1 MNILTHTATFEVDA
15 YHDKYASFHR
25 EFVRRTVRMH
35 DFTGDCAVM
44 KADKI
49 INAAG
54 VIAVILAALY
64 FVPLS
69 LSILMG

>member
-1 MNILTHTATFEVDA
+1 MNSLIHIGTYEFDDNEA
-15 YHDKYASFHR
+15 KYTSFHQD
-25 EFVRRTVRMH
+25 FVFRTRRMQ
-35 DFTGDCAVM
+35 DFTGNCAVS

-54 VIAVILAALY
+54 AIAVILAALY
-64 FVPLS
+64 FIPLS

>member
-1 MNILTHTATFEVDA
+1 MNSFTHIATFEFDDSKA
-15 YHDKYASFHR
+15 KYTSFHQD
-25 EFVRRTVRMH
+25 FVFQTRRMQ
-35 DFTGDCAVM
+35 DFTGNCAVS

-54 VIAVILAALY
+54 AIAVILAALY
-64 FVPLS
+64 FIPLS